1 MSVISRIMWAADDAG
16 LGHSDLL
23 AVSRRS
29 IAAWAMEADDA
40 DLPRAGSHTFERT
53 GNNPGLRTVTVR
65 EVEEPCG
72 LLVEVEDDDGQGAV
86 WGVQVRL
93 AFADGKVHAWIDNT
107 LESETVTAPV
117 SVGRPR
123 VVDNLL
129 AVGEKPRLGTS
140 GILSEPEEIPAA
152 AISVLHDVLADPER
166 GLPVVVVTCPR
177 SGFDDR
183 GTFHAENLAKRLT
196 GLATVVTLD
205 PDAQDALKAVLPDR
219 FAVWGGA
226 IRVYAPGGLS
236 SPVAHR
242 LYSGDL
248 LRQRGVDPVVNWVT
262 AMSSRRR
269 PVHNLRLVDQAGRA
283 SQPGSVSNDI
293 EELRLERD
301 IAHEQLEI
309 EILEHAEVEAELSEA
324 LELIRRLRRLGFE
337 AGRGDEVHQVEVETE
352 SADEIPM
359 SVSDAVVRAREELAE
374 FLSLPEGA
382 ERDLD
387 RVDSAVNA
395 LSWGGTTWRGLKA
408 LAEYSRDV
416 RTGASSGGFWNWCAN
431 GGSWPATDKKLSMTE
446 SESVDN
452 RAKFWRKRVFGV
464 DKEVEATG
472 ELYMDAHLKISEGG
486 GNLAPRVYFH
496 DDTAGTTKRVHVGFV
511 GPHYLVPNTK
521 S

>member
-1 MSVISRIMWAADDAG
+1 MSVISRIMWAAGDAG
-16 LGHSDLL
+16 LSNSHLL
-23 AVSRRS
+23 AAARRA
-29 IAAWAMEADDA
+29 IAPWAMEADDA
-40 DLPRAGSHTFERT
+40 ELPLDGELTFERT
-53 GNNPGLRTVTVR
+53 GSNPGLRTVTVR
-65 EVEEPCG
+65 EVAEPCG
-72 LLVEVEDDDGQGAV
+72 LLVEVEDDDGRGAV
-86 WGVQVRL
+86 WGVQLRL

-107 LESETVTAPV
+107 LESETIAAPV

-123 VVDNLL
+123 VVDDLL
-129 AVGEKPRLGTS
+129 TIGEKPQLGAS
-140 GILSEPEEIPAA
+140 RILSEPEDIPSV
-152 AISVLHDVLADPER
+152 AISVLQEVLVDPAR

-177 SGFDDR
+177 SGFDDDGSFR
-183 GTFHAENLAKRLT
+183 AKNLAKRLT

-205 PDAQDALKAVLPDR
+205 PDAQDAFKAALPDR

-226 IRVYAPGGLS
+226 IRVYAPDNLS
-236 SPVAHR
+236 SPAAHR

-269 PVHNLRLVDQAGRA
+269 PAHSLRLVDQASRA
-283 SQPGSVSNDI
+283 SQPGSASNDI
-293 EELRLERD
+293 EALRLERD
-301 IAHEQLEI
+301 SAREQLEI
-309 EILEHAEVEAELSEA
+309 QILEHAEVEAELTKA
-324 LELIRRLRRLGFE
+324 QDLIRRLRRLSFE
-337 AGRGDEVHQVEVETE
+337 AGRGDGVHQAEIETE

-359 SVSDAVVRAREELAE
+359 SVSDAVIRAREELAE
-374 FLSLPEGA
+374 FLSLPQGA

-416 RTGASSGGFWNWCAN
+416 RTGAWSGGFWNWCSN

-446 SESVDN
+446 SQSVDN
-452 RAKFWRKRVFGV
+452 RAKFWRKRIFGV
-464 DKEVEATG
+464 DKDVEATG
-472 ELYMDAHLKISEGG
+472 ELYMNAHLKISEGG
-486 GNLAPRVYFH
+486 GDLAPRVYFH